1 MCWIISYLPPPKW
14 EVVENSGDIERRH
27 GHRGESGRNVLVEVF
42 LRVVKFKETDVRGFE
57 QVTDV
62 DKLEG
67 VAARQGD
74 ARNDVVGHRGGA
86 DLLAMEFGDVRQEKM
101 ILNHPVDVDALLE
114 LTSGWLHDVASVLE
128 ASGSLA
134 FGATLHDDFDRCL
147 HGRRDDGVDYHAQKL
162 VGRKWFIHGGNYI
175 RIGVPVPDYFS
186 PGSRIRRPEPLPLWR
201 FGFASSSTPM
211 PRRCLSDIRREGSA
225 TMASARA
232 SISCQFSDRI
242 WML

>member
-27 GHRGESGRNVLVEVF
+27 GHRGERGRNVLVEVF

-57 QVTDV
+57 QITDV

-86 DLLAMEFGDVRQEKM
+86 NLLAMEFGDVRQEKM
-101 ILNHPVDVDALLE
+101 VLNHPVDVNALLE
-114 LTSGWLHDVASVLE
+114 LASGWLHDVAGVFE
-128 ASGSLA
+128 PSGDLA
-134 FGATLHDDFDRCL
+134 RGDAGVGNDLDWGL
-147 HGRRDDGVDYHAQKL
+147 HGRRDDGVDSHAQKL
-162 VGRKWFIHGGNYI
+162 VGRKWFIHGGNYT
-175 RIGVPVPDYFS
+175 RIGVPGPDYFS
-186 PGSRIRRPEPLPLWR
+186 PGSRIRRPEPLPLCR

-211 PRRCLSDIRREGSA
+211 P
-225 TMASARA
+225 
-232 SISCQFSDRI
+232 
-242 WML
+242 